1 MCYLPARSSNK
12 LLKINTW
19 RKPLKVWNIW
29 QIMKLTWYP
38 YGNAKIGSSSF
49 AIHAHAQDIGN
60 VLPKLSQEPI
70 EASKHSLPGQTIK
83 RAKANCLELLNILGL
98 SSILKCSKSSVVVQS
113 LSCVRLFGIPW
124 TAAYQSSLSFAI
136 SQSLLKLMS
145 IELVMSSRHFIL
157 CYTLLLW
164 PSIFPRI
171 RVLSNEKHQ
180 GLIQIK

>member
-1 MCYLPARSSNK
+1 
-12 LLKINTW
+12 
-19 RKPLKVWNIW
+19 
-29 QIMKLTWYP
+29 MKLTWYP

-124 TAAYQSSLSFAI
+124 TATYQSSLSFAI

-157 CYTLLLW
+157 CYTLLLL
-164 PSIFPRI
+164 PSIFPSI
-171 RVLSNEKHQ
+171 RVFFNDLALHIRWPKYLSFSFRIGND
-180 GLIQIK
+180 GGI